1 MLIKPKYTNE
11 KEAPVKFL
19 KFLSVVLP
27 IGIIFQIMILVGSY
41 QSNPPLVNAF
51 LLFNVVI
58 TGVAAI
64 GIHTRKWYGVVV
76 YLCIGIL
83 TSIVKLVFPDIY
95 FEEHYSTGTLI
106 GVVIGTLIDL
116 WIFLVYFGKRR
127 LLFDPRP
134 KNYQVS
140 IPRERYQKQEY
151 AAAQFT
157 VDSTTGEVV
166 KEEPIAAPAEK
177 ITEQMRMAAPEKDDG
192 AASFYETEKQDE
204 QRRTYGPLDPPDK
217 SSRRS
222 GTILAISA
230 AVLLVV
236 AAGGF
241 LGYRVYSDAQTI
253 QAQDEEI
260 DSLKTENRKKQKTI
274 KSLETQNKELQKDLD
289 AQVDFSYMMWLEL
302 QEIGFIVD
310 GSRYY
315 HYFTCNTY
323 ANAER
328 YFAHNI
334 RYCESLGYSKCPECW
349 E

>member
-76 YLCIGIL
+76 YLCTGIL
-83 TSIVKLVFPDIY
+83 TSIMKLVFPDIY

-106 GVVIGTLIDL
+106 GVVIGTLIAL

-166 KEEPIAAPAEK
+166 KEEPIAAPAAK
-177 ITEQMRMAAPEKDDG
+177 IAEQMRMAAPEKDDG

-222 GTILAISA
+222 GMILAISA

-236 AAGGF
+236 AAVGF
-241 LGYRVYSDAQTI
+241 LGYSAY
-253 QAQDEEI
+253 EY
-260 DSLKTENRKKQKTI
+260 ENTVQ
-274 KSLETQNKELQKDLD
+274 ELRDKVEQLNRER
-289 AQVDFSYMMWLEL
+289 A
-302 QEIGFIVD
+302 I
-310 GSRYY
+310 GSR
-315 HYFTCNTY
+315 
-323 ANAER
+323 
-328 YFAHNI
+328 
-334 RYCESLGYSKCPECW
+334 LPL
-349 E
+349 